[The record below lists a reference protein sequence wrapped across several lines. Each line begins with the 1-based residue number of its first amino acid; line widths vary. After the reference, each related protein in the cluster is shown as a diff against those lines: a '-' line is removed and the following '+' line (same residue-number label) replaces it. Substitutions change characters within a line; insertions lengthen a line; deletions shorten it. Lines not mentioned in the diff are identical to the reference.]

1 MKILL
6 FGGTTEGRL
15 LAGELEKRG
24 HELTVSCATELGA
37 EELSS
42 LSCEILAGRL
52 EQEEM
57 AELVTGYELVVD
69 ATHPYAVLVTEN
81 IQESCRKKEI
91 PYRRICREAGEEK
104 DCFRVKSC
112 REAAEYLGTKEG
124 NILVTT
130 GAKELA
136 EYALLDP
143 KRVYARVL
151 PTHAGIEAC
160 ERLGLPHRNII
171 ALQGPFSRELNEA
184 MLKQYE
190 IKWMVTKDGGRAGG
204 FEEKLQAASAC
215 GAQFILVERPED
227 QGMTMEAFLDEV
239 DKRCR

>member
-37 EELSS
+37 EELSA

-69 ATHPYAVLVTEN
+69 ATHPYAALVTEN
-81 IQESCRKKEI
+81 IQAACRKKQI
-91 PYRRICREAGEEK
+91 PYRRICRESGDEK
-104 DCFRVKSC
+104 ACFRVKSC
-112 REAAEYLGTKEG
+112 REAAEYLRSKEG

-136 EYALLDP
+136 DYALLDP
-143 KRVYARVL
+143 KQVYARVL

-160 ERLGLPHRNII
+160 EKLGLPHKNII
-171 ALQGPFSRELNEA
+171 ALQGPFSLELNQA
-184 MLKQYE
+184 MLKQYG

-204 FEEKLQAASAC
+204 FEEKLEAASAC
-215 GAQFILVERPED
+215 GARLILVERPED

-239 DKRCR
+239 DEKCR